1 MIAETLPF
9 SYGKPFTSPSEYLRI
24 NPNIFSKTK
33 NLFPY
38 PKKNLPSKAEPKI
51 IRNVKNLPKHLIG
64 RVHTDVHKGTK
75 HKVHKWYMKDKELY
89 ITIKLTEQRFF
100 NMITLLTI

>member
-9 SYGKPFTSPSEYLRI
+9 SYGKPYTSPAEYLRI

-33 NLFPY
+33 NLYPH
-38 PKKNLPSKAEPKI
+38 PKKNPPSKVEPKI

-64 RVHTDVHKGTK
+64 RVHTDVHKGIK

-89 ITIKLTEQRFF
+89 TSPSS
-100 NMITLLTI
+100 